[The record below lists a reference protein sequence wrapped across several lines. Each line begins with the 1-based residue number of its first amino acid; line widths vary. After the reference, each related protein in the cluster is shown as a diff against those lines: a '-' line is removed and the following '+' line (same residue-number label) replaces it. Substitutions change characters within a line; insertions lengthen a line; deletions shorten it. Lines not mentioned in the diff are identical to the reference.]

1 MEDTLTAGAAAKRL
15 GVTVKSLQRWE
26 REGRLITAGRTATN
40 RRVYGHEQIA
50 RFQGIAVKRRARGR
64 EDNRIVQSIF
74 SGAEAR
80 LKEPASWVSR
90 FLCSKRIGADGGY

>member
-1 MEDTLTAGAAAKRL
+1 MKDTLTAGAAAKRL

-40 RRVYGHEQIA
+40 HRVYTHEQIA
-50 RFQGIAVKRRARGR
+50 QFQGLRLSGGERQR

-74 SGAEAR
+74 GGAEAR